1 MLQFVQ
7 DQLKVISPD
16 NTMTTTR
23 VVNPTVIN
31 TEENQEK
38 VKVDIDTVSNGK
50 VGELNINPENEEK
63 DEDQKVD
70 QAKIE
75 VKKSKS

>member
-1 MLQFVQ
+1 
-7 DQLKVISPD
+7 
-16 NTMTTTR
+16 MTTTR

-50 VGELNINPENEEK
+50 VGEININPENEEK
-63 DEDQKVD
+63 DEDHKVD

>member
-1 MLQFVQ
+1 
-7 DQLKVISPD
+7 VISPD

-50 VGELNINPENEEK
+50 VGEPNINPENHEK
-63 DEDQKVD
+63 EEDQKVD

>member
-1 MLQFVQ
+1 
-7 DQLKVISPD
+7 VISPD

-50 VGELNINPENEEK
+50 VGESNINPEN
-63 DEDQKVD
+63 
-70 QAKIE
+70 
-75 VKKSKS
+75 

>member
-1 MLQFVQ
+1 
-7 DQLKVISPD
+7 
-16 NTMTTTR
+16 MTTTR

-50 VGELNINPENEEK
+50 VGESNINPEN
-63 DEDQKVD
+63 
-70 QAKIE
+70 
-75 VKKSKS
+75 